1 MSKLIFILL
10 FTAFILSCSSD
21 NKSIVVAS
29 VNNKELLKEDLL
41 TEMPKQLEDSTY
53 FAEKF
58 INDWIREELLLSNA
72 EMNLSAELVH
82 YEKQIEE
89 YRASLLI
96 YAYQQELINQNF
108 DSTISFNDI
117 NNYYQLYKNEFIL
130 SKNIFKGRFIIVDKS
145 APNLKSLNSI
155 YKSSNESNIIE
166 LEDYCQQFAK
176 EYYTNVESWNFFSF
190 INNKLPSLINDEES
204 FLINT
209 DGVFLEDELYRY
221 YIYIEEFI
229 TKGNIS
235 PLEFETDKI
244 RGFLLNKKKVM
255 YLKQLEDDLYQ
266 IALAKKKI
274 NIY

>member
-21 NKSIVVAS
+21 NNSLVIAS

-53 FAEKF
+53 FVEKF
-58 INDWIREELLLSNA
+58 INDWIRKELLLSNA
-72 EMNLSAELVH
+72 EMNLSTELVH

-108 DSTISFNDI
+108 DSTVSFNDI
-117 NNYYQLYKNEFIL
+117 HDYYQLYKNEFIL
-130 SKNIFKGRFIIVDKS
+130 AKNIFKGRFIIIDKS
-145 APNLKSLNSI
+145 APNLKYLNNT
-155 YKSSNESNIIE
+155 YKTSNESTIIE

-176 EYYTNVESWNFFSF
+176 EYYINVESWNFFSF

-209 DGVFLEDELYRY
+209 DGVFFEDELYRY

-229 TKGNIS
+229 TKGNVS
-235 PLEFETDKI
+235 PLEVETDKI

>member
-21 NKSIVVAS
+21 NNSLVIAS

-53 FAEKF
+53 FVEKF
-58 INDWIREELLLSNA
+58 INDWIRKELLLSNA
-72 EMNLSAELVH
+72 EMNLSTELVH

-108 DSTISFNDI
+108 DSTVSFNDI
-117 NNYYQLYKNEFIL
+117 HDYYQLYKNEFIL
-130 SKNIFKGRFIIVDKS
+130 AKNIFKGRFIIIDKS
-145 APNLKSLNSI
+145 APNLKYLNNT
-155 YKSSNESNIIE
+155 YKTSNESTIIE

-209 DGVFLEDELYRY
+209 DGVFFEDELYRY

-229 TKGNIS
+229 TKGNVS
-235 PLEFETDKI
+235 PLEVETDKI

>member
-1 MSKLIFILL
+1 MNKLFFILF
-10 FTAFILSCSSD
+10 FTTFILSCSSD
-21 NKSIVVAS
+21 NKSIVIAS

-53 FAEKF
+53 FVEKF
-58 INDWIREELLLSNA
+58 INDWIRKELLLSNA
-72 EMNLSAELVH
+72 EMNLSAELVY

-108 DSTISFNDI
+108 DSTVSFNDI
-117 NNYYQLYKNEFIL
+117 NDYYQLYKNEFIL
-130 SKNIFKGRFIIVDKS
+130 AKNIFKGRFIIIDKS
-145 APNLKSLNSI
+145 APNLKFLNNI

-176 EYYTNVESWNFFSF
+176 EYYTNVESWNFFSA
-190 INNKLPSLINDEES
+190 INNKLPSFIKDEES

-209 DGVFLEDELYRY
+209 DGVFFEDELYRY

-229 TKGNIS
+229 TKGNVS
-235 PLEFETDKI
+235 PLEVVNDKI
-244 RGFLLNKKKVM
+244 RVYLLNKKKVI

-266 IALAKKKI
+266 IALTKKKI

>member
-21 NKSIVVAS
+21 NNSLVIAS
-29 VNNKELLKEDLL
+29 VNNKELSKEDLL

-53 FAEKF
+53 FVEKF
-58 INDWIREELLLSNA
+58 INDWIRKELLLSNA
-72 EMNLSAELVH
+72 EMNLSTELVH

-108 DSTISFNDI
+108 DSTVSFNDI
-117 NNYYQLYKNEFIL
+117 HDYYQLYKNEFIL
-130 SKNIFKGRFIIVDKS
+130 AKNIFKGRFIIIDKS
-145 APNLKSLNSI
+145 APNLKYLNNT
-155 YKSSNESNIIE
+155 YKTSNESTIIE

-209 DGVFLEDELYRY
+209 DGVFFEDELYRY

-229 TKGNIS
+229 TKGNVS
-235 PLEFETDKI
+235 PLEVETDKI

>member
-1 MSKLIFILL
+1 MNKLFFILF
-10 FTAFILSCSSD
+10 FTTFILSCSS
-21 NKSIVVAS
+21 NKKSIVIAS

-53 FAEKF
+53 FVEKF
-58 INDWIREELLLSNA
+58 INDWIRKELLLSNA
-72 EMNLSAELVH
+72 EMNLSAELVL

-89 YRASLLI
+89 YRSSLLI

-108 DSTISFNDI
+108 DSTVSFNDI
-117 NNYYQLYKNEFIL
+117 NDYYQLNKNEFIL
-130 SKNIFKGRFIIVDKS
+130 AKNVFKGRFIIIDKS
-145 APNLKSLNSI
+145 APNLKFLNNI
-155 YKSSNESNIIE
+155 YKSSNESDIIE

-176 EYYTNVESWNFFSF
+176 EYYINVESWNFFSA
-190 INNKLPSLINDEES
+190 INNKLPSFIKDEES

-209 DGVFLEDELYRY
+209 DGVFFEDELYRY

-229 TKGNIS
+229 TKGNVS
-235 PLEFETDKI
+235 PLEVVNDKI
-244 RGFLLNKKKVM
+244 RVYLLNKKKVI

-266 IALAKKKI
+266 IALTKKKI

>member
-1 MSKLIFILL
+1 MNKLFFILF
-10 FTAFILSCSSD
+10 FTTFILSCSSD
-21 NKSIVVAS
+21 NKSIVIAS

-41 TEMPKQLEDSTY
+41 TEIPKQLEDSAY
-53 FAEKF
+53 FVEKF
-58 INDWIREELLLSNA
+58 INDWIRKELLLSNA
-72 EMNLSAELVH
+72 EMNLSAELVL

-89 YRASLLI
+89 YRSSLLI

-108 DSTISFNDI
+108 DSTVSFNDI
-117 NNYYQLYKNEFIL
+117 NDYYQLNKNEFIL
-130 SKNIFKGRFIIVDKS
+130 AKNVFKGRFIIIDKS
-145 APNLKSLNSI
+145 APNLKFLNNI

-176 EYYTNVESWNFFSF
+176 EHYTNVESWNFFSA
-190 INNKLPSLINDEES
+190 INNKLPSFIKDEES

-209 DGVFLEDELYRY
+209 DGVFFEDELYRY

-229 TKGNIS
+229 TKGNVS
-235 PLEFETDKI
+235 PLEVVNDKI
-244 RGFLLNKKKVM
+244 RVYLLNKKKVI

-266 IALAKKKI
+266 IALTKKKI

>member
-1 MSKLIFILL
+1 MIKGVIAGNFDVLHPGYIQMFKEMRTKCDCLVVLLHTDPSIERPHKLKP
-10 FTAFILSCSSD
+10 ILSAD
-21 NKSIVVAS
+21 ERK
-29 VNNKELLKEDLL
+29 
-41 TEMPKQLEDSTY
+41 
-53 FAEKF
+53 
-58 INDWIREELLLSNA
+58 ELLLSNA
-72 EMNLSAELVH
+72 EMNLSTELVH

-108 DSTISFNDI
+108 DSTVSFNDI
-117 NNYYQLYKNEFIL
+117 HDYYQLYKNEFIL
-130 SKNIFKGRFIIVDKS
+130 AKNIFKGRFIIIDKS
-145 APNLKSLNSI
+145 APNLKYLNNT
-155 YKSSNESNIIE
+155 YKTSNESTIIE

-209 DGVFLEDELYRY
+209 DGVFFEDELYRY

-229 TKGNIS
+229 TKGNVS
-235 PLEFETDKI
+235 PLEVETDKI

>member
-21 NKSIVVAS
+21 NNSLVIAS

-41 TEMPKQLEDSTY
+41 TEMPKKLEDSTY
-53 FAEKF
+53 FVEKF
-58 INDWIREELLLSNA
+58 INDWIRKELLLSNA
-72 EMNLSAELVH
+72 EMNLSTELVH

-108 DSTISFNDI
+108 DSTVSFNDI
-117 NNYYQLYKNEFIL
+117 HDYYQLYKNEFIL
-130 SKNIFKGRFIIVDKS
+130 AKNIFKGRFIIIDKS
-145 APNLKSLNSI
+145 APNLKYLNNT
-155 YKSSNESNIIE
+155 YKTSNESTIIE

-209 DGVFLEDELYRY
+209 DGVFFEDELYRY

-229 TKGNIS
+229 TKGNVS
-235 PLEFETDKI
+235 PLEVETDKI